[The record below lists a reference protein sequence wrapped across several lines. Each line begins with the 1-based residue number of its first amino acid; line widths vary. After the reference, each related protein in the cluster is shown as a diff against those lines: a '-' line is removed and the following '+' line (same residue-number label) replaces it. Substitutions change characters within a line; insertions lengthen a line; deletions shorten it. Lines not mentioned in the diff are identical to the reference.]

1 MENAGY
7 IALSRQMTLR
17 RELDVAANNL
27 ANADT
32 VGFKVEQLMVS
43 TEEGRPA
50 RNLGVD
56 HPGRFVLDTGV
67 GRDFGQGTLRQ
78 TGAVLDFAIEGDAFF
93 TVGGPEGERYTRDG
107 RFTLDATGRLVTA
120 QGLPVLGEGG
130 SEILVDP
137 EKQDISVSADGII
150 SQEGEQI
157 GRLEVVRFDAM
168 GVLAKDG
175 DGLYVN
181 SSNATPEPDA
191 EARVRQGM
199 VEDSNVQPIVE
210 ITNLIEISR
219 AYERMAKI
227 IEQSNDLSRRSVERL
242 GRVS

>member
-27 ANADT
+27 ANADS
-32 VGFKVEQLMVS
+32 VGFKVEQLMVE
-43 TEEGRPA
+43 TEEGDRA
-50 RNLGVD
+50 RNFGVS
-56 HPGRFVLDTGV
+56 HPARFVLDSGV

-78 TGAVLDFAIEGDAFF
+78 TGAVLDFAVEGDGFF
-93 TVGGPEGERYTRDG
+93 KVGGPEGERYTRDG

-130 SEILVDP
+130 AEILVDP
-137 EKQDISVSADGII
+137 EKPDISVSADGVI
-150 SQEGEQI
+150 SQDGERL
-157 GRLEVVRFDAM
+157 GRLEVVRFDAL
-168 GVLAKDG
+168 GALSKDG
-175 DGLYVN
+175 DGLYAN
-181 SSNATPEPDA
+181 RSNATPEPAAD
-191 EARVRQGM
+191 ARVRQGM
-199 VEDSNVQPIVE
+199 VEESNVQPIIE

-227 IEQSNDLSRRSVERL
+227 IEQTNDLSRRSVERL